1 MLVPA
6 TDRIDIVKGRHERGR
21 IGIVRHRLRPVR
33 RQPVVWRENR
43 RCLIGPAILVDRIEG
58 LVAMQVLEF
67 PDAVFLDELVL
78 VDSGAPLRLRIL
90 DTEHNQ

>member
-1 MLVPA
+1 
-6 TDRIDIVKGRHERGR
+6 
-21 IGIVRHRLRPVR
+21 
-33 RQPVVWRENR
+33 
-43 RCLIGPAILVDRIEG
+43 
-58 LVAMQVLEF
+58 MQVLEF